1 MTRCAIGEMH
11 DPVSSSAWF
20 IFLVTLAAIFSSN
33 GPDRWPLH
41 LLLLANCLLQ
51 PAHHPLATWRL
62 RCRPRRLAAPP
73 RRHPPSDPAAPRP
86 ELLYVWLG
94 YHLGQPRTLTQGTVG
109 INPSTGDAAAPPSP
123 ALPPRSATGSSIV
136 AVSFSTSDCH
146 PRPESK
152 IPTWMSSNRGG
163 HTAVAMPVF
172 AP

>member
-1 MTRCAIGEMH
+1 MAPPPPPPGKLPPPARPPPTCH
-11 DPVSSSAWF
+11 
-20 IFLVTLAAIFSSN
+20 LAAEVS
-33 GPDRWPLH
+33 PP
-41 LLLLANCLLQ
+41 
-51 PAHHPLATWRL
+51 P
-62 RCRPRRLAAPP
+62 PRHTTAPP
-73 RRHPPSDPAAPRP
+73 PTVGPGRP

-94 YHLGQPRTLTQGTVG
+94 YHLGQPRTLTQGTAG
-109 INPSTGDAAAPPSP
+109 INPSTSDAAAPPSP